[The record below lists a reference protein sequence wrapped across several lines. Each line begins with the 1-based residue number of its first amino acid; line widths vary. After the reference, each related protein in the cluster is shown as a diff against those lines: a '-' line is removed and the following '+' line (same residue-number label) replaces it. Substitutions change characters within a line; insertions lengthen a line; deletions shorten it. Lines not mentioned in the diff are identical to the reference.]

1 MKVLSAELF
10 REAASFFLD
19 DVYTRIS
26 DLKSNAQ
33 MFGADL
39 VYHHTCLSAYI
50 QKYKRAI
57 SVKESGPI
65 RFTKKKIFECYINF
79 IRDVIESG
87 SGISLNDI
95 RDMINDK
102 ETIFITN
109 LEVKTYLTDT
119 LGLRSSLHHQN
130 GRMNHT
136 WYFHLVQVLMTL
148 LKD

>member
-1 MKVLSAELF
+1 MICGNFQHNGTKEKTQICESSSAELF

-57 SVKESGPI
+57 SAKERDPI
-65 RFTKKKIFECYINF
+65 TVTKNIFERYMNF
-79 IRDVIESG
+79 IRDFIESG
-87 SGISLNDI
+87 S
-95 RDMINDK
+95 
-102 ETIFITN
+102 
-109 LEVKTYLTDT
+109 
-119 LGLRSSLHHQN
+119 
-130 GRMNHT
+130 
-136 WYFHLVQVLMTL
+136 
-148 LKD
+148 

>member
-1 MKVLSAELF
+1 
-10 REAASFFLD
+10 
-19 DVYTRIS
+19 
-26 DLKSNAQ
+26 
-33 MFGADL
+33 MFGADPI
-39 VYHHTCLSAYI
+39 YHHACLSAYI

>member
-1 MKVLSAELF
+1 MICGNFEHNGIKKKCEFVKVLSAELF

-57 SVKESGPI
+57 SVKERGPI
-65 RFTKKKIFECYINF
+65 RVTKKIFERYINF
-79 IRDVIESG
+79 IRDFIESG
-87 SGISLNDI
+87 S
-95 RDMINDK
+95 
-102 ETIFITN
+102 
-109 LEVKTYLTDT
+109 
-119 LGLRSSLHHQN
+119 
-130 GRMNHT
+130 
-136 WYFHLVQVLMTL
+136 
-148 LKD
+148 

>member
-1 MKVLSAELF
+1 MICGNFQHNGIKEKMQICESSSAELF

-57 SVKESGPI
+57 SAKERDPI
-65 RFTKKKIFECYINF
+65 RVTKNIFERYMNF
-79 IRDVIESG
+79 IRDFIESG
-87 SGISLNDI
+87 S
-95 RDMINDK
+95 
-102 ETIFITN
+102 
-109 LEVKTYLTDT
+109 
-119 LGLRSSLHHQN
+119 
-130 GRMNHT
+130 
-136 WYFHLVQVLMTL
+136 
-148 LKD
+148 